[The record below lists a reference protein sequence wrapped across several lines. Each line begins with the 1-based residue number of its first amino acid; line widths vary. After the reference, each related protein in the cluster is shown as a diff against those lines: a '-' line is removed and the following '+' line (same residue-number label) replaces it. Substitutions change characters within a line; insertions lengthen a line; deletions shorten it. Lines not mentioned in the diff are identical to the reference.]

1 MNKCYTTS
9 NGPLLLLK
17 LRENGC
23 YRVLYINGFL
33 FKDCQCCFVFSQIW
47 QAWIQRS
54 HTSKRRS
61 QHKWNYLWSGDCA
74 EMDIHPDWNET
85 GNPGTQNILL
95 KQFNKKI
102 VKFLE
107 KLEKPK
113 AYRVCHLSH
122 KETQLSKK
130 IFKFNT
136 NFIQRK
142 CEKILPYA
150 KSNYASQIRPARLFL
165 TQLQFTNILFSL
177 FSSNTFFPLIWVLA
191 GDCTNRI
198 LL

>member
-1 MNKCYTTS
+1 MLHNKQWTFAAVKNERKWMPPSFTHKRLLIYRAPT
-9 NGPLLLLK
+9 PL
-17 LRENGC
+17 
-23 YRVLYINGFL
+23 
-33 FKDCQCCFVFSQIW
+33 CFFSDL
-47 QAWIQRS
+47 
-54 HTSKRRS
+54 TGLDSKVPHFWDRRS
-61 QHKWNYLWSGDCA
+61 QCTWNYLWSGDRA
-74 EMDIHPDWNET
+74 EMNIRPDQNET
-85 GNPGTQNILL
+85 GNPGIQSIFL

-107 KLEKPK
+107 KLEQPK
-113 AYRVCHLSH
+113 AYRVTCLSH

-130 IFKFNT
+130 IFNT

-177 FSSNTFFPLIWVLA
+177 FFF
-191 GDCTNRI
+191 
-198 LL
+198 